1 MKILIVD
8 DDSDMLQL
16 TRLQVADCGH
26 EPVTLLDSTK
36 ALKVISDEHIQA
48 VISDWVMPK
57 LSGLDLV
64 RALRAE
70 PAGRPY
76 VYFLVLTGA
85 KLGNINFIE
94 AMDAGADDYLEKP
107 VNKELLKVR
116 LRVAERIL
124 RLGTEVNTLKSLI
137 PVCSHCRRVR
147 RDDQAYES
155 IEAYISKNS
164 AIKFTHGICPECLA
178 KHYPQYS

>member
-8 DDSDMLQL
+8 DDPDMLRL
-16 TRLQVADCGH
+16 TARQVAQCGH
-26 EPVTLLDSTK
+26 EPVTLEDSAR
-36 ALKVISDEHIQA
+36 ALRIIRDGQIQA
-48 VISDWVMPK
+48 VVSDWVMPG

-70 PAGRPY
+70 AAGRPY
-76 VYFLVLTGA
+76 VYFLVLTGT
-85 KLGNINFIE
+85 KLGNMNFME

-107 VNKELLKVR
+107 VNRDLLRVR

-124 RLGTEVNTLKSLI
+124 RLGAEVTTLKTLI

-155 IEAYISKNS
+155 LEAYLSKNS
-164 AIKFTHGICPECLA
+164 SMRFSHGICPACMER
-178 KHYPQYS
+178 YYSKYK